1 MDRFSLPNWIHKHYF
16 GYNPSNLPVERIEM
30 IKSNLKRF
38 QCQDPEV
45 SIVIPAY
52 NEESN
57 LLNTLS
63 SISEIETD
71 YKTELI
77 VANNNSTDRTQ
88 EILNACGVQSVF
100 VKDQGIS
107 YARQGGLDAAR
118 GKFILNADSD
128 SIYPKNW
135 INSMVH
141 PLYGAAISCVYGTY
155 SFIPSPGNSRM
166 FLAFYEVVAEN
177 FFRLKKINRECVNVM
192 GFTFA
197 FRKSDAEA
205 VGGFKHDL
213 CRSVTGRSEDG
224 WMALQL
230 MKQGELYQVTD
241 YDARVWTSDR
251 RLMADGSLSKAFQ
264 NRAIKELKRLNI
276 YINQKHSAKHEH
288 IT

>member
-16 GYNPSNLPVERIEM
+16 SYNPSRLPIEKIET
-30 IKSNLKRF
+30 IKSGLKRF
-38 QCQDPEV
+38 QCPDPEV

-52 NEESN
+52 NEEKN

-63 SISEIETD
+63 SISVMETD
-71 YKTELI
+71 YKTELV

-88 EILNACGVQSVF
+88 EILDVCGVKSVF
-100 VKDQGIS
+100 VKNQGIS
-107 YARQGGLDAAR
+107 YARQGGLDAAK

-128 SIYPKNW
+128 SIYPQNW
-135 INSMVH
+135 VNCMVQ
-141 PLYGAAISCVYGTY
+141 PLYGSAISCVYGTY

-166 FLAFYEVVAEN
+166 FLALYEVVAEN

-192 GFTFA
+192 GFTFS
-197 FRKSDAEA
+197 FRKSDAQA

-230 MKQGELYQVTD
+230 MQQGDLYQVTD

-251 RLMADGSLSKAFQ
+251 RLMADGSLTKAFQ

-276 YINQKHSAKHEH
+276 YVNQKHSSKHEH